1 MDMLVKERTKKTVHR
16 KKPSASRPPEGH
28 LRLETKIQAP
38 AYFRWKEIAERA
50 AAVVLLLP
58 GLPLIGLLVL
68 LVRLHSRGPGILRQ
82 ARLGKNARV
91 FEMLKIRTMR
101 HDAEAKTGAVW
112 AKADDPRVT
121 SLGRFLRR
129 VHLDEL
135 PQLINVVKG
144 EMALIGP
151 RPERPEIA
159 AVLADEIPGY
169 ADRLVVRPGVTGLAQ
184 INLPPDSTV
193 DDVRRKLALD
203 VEYVRQAGWWLD
215 TRIFLSTSTRLLG
228 LSGDKAMRL
237 FGLRRSTIPI
247 GNAHPAMPA
256 GGNGNG
262 SGPTTPVIS
271 KDAATLSDDLT
282 DGNSG
287 NGNGNGRKSGL
298 SRSTPNPKF
307 PCKPR

>member
-1 MDMLVKERTKKTVHR
+1 MDMLVKEKTKTTVHR
-16 KKPSASRPPEGH
+16 KRPPASRPPEGH
-28 LRLETKIQAP
+28 VRVGTRVQPP
-38 AYFRWKEIAERA
+38 AYFRWKEIVERT
-50 AAVVLLLP
+50 AAVILLLP
-58 GLPLIGLLVL
+58 GLPLMGLLVA

-82 ARLGKNARV
+82 TRLGKNGRV

-101 HDAEAKTGAVW
+101 YDAEAKTGPVW

-159 AVLADEIPGY
+159 SVLADEISGY
-169 ADRLVVRPGVTGLAQ
+169 TDRLVVRPGVTGLAQ
-184 INLPPDSTV
+184 INLPPDSTF
-193 DDVRRKLALD
+193 DDVRRKLELD
-203 VEYVRQAGWWLD
+203 MEYVRRAGVWLD
-215 TRIFLSTSTRLLG
+215 ARIFLSTSTRLLG

-237 FGLRRSTIPI
+237 FGLQRSTIHI
-247 GNAHPAMPA
+247 GNGHAAMQA

-262 SGPTTPVIS
+262 SGSTAAVNN
-271 KDAATLSDDLT
+271 KDGATASDVPA
-282 DGNSG
+282 DGHS
-287 NGNGNGRKSGL
+287 GNGNGRKSGPSL
-298 SRSTPNPKF
+298 SSQNPKF